1 MAPGVTELDITEA
14 TDHHQST
21 ATIYFMLFS
30 EIRAY
35 IYLST
40 YIFHRCF
47 KLNLAQN
54 ESTIFPLIFS
64 KVFIIN
70 IPLLLW

>member
-1 MAPGVTELDITEA
+1 MAPGVTELDIIEA

-35 IYLST
+35 ITYLLISST
-40 YIFHRCF
+40 GVS
-47 KLNLAQN
+47 N
-54 ESTIFPLIFS
+54 STWPKMNPPSFLSSSPRS
-64 KVFIIN
+64 
-70 IPLLLW
+70 LL